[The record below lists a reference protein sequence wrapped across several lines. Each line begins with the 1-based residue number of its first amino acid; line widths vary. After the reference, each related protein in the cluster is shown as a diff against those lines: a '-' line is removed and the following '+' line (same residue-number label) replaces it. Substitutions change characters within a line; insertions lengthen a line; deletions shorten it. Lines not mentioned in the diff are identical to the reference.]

1 MDEEL
6 LYRRRI
12 LLLYG
17 VAVAMNAWFVW
28 EVLKETPKGRGVV
41 EKIKAPFRNFMA
53 EKDFTLHGEGLVE
66 EVETFL
72 KGKNV

>member
-41 EKIKAPFRNFMA
+41 EKIKSPFKKIIV
-53 EKDFTLHGEGLVE
+53 EKEFALHGQTIVQ
-66 EVETFL
+66 EVESFL
-72 KGKNV
+72 KGKNG